1 MMTRK
6 YAIALVNDY
15 IEELE
20 SDVITSRYFAVQVG
34 NVLVDLVKHGTDW
47 DEGIADA
54 FELAAEACYMHAP
67 DDDESQEWL
76 YAVTDRY
83 DDLRP

>member
-1 MMTRK
+1 MMSRK
-6 YAIALVNDY
+6 YAIALITDH

-20 SDVITSRYFAVQVG
+20 SDVITPRYFAVQVG

-54 FELAAEACYMHAP
+54 FELAAEACYLNAP
-67 DDDESQEWL
+67 TDDESQEWL